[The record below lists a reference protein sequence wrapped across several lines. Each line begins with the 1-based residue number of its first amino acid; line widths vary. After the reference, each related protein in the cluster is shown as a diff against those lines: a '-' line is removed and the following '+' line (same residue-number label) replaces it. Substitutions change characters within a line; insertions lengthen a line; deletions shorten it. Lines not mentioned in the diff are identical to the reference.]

1 MEKLAVILEKYC
13 KQEIFIC
20 EVEID
25 KEDNSMQKRNNKPIF
40 KVNDLLLRGITMEFD
55 YQKFLIDELTG
66 EIEEDGI
73 IFYRGGLWGEQT
85 EEGLVYLLEKDR
97 MEGLIKSYMQGCDRQ
112 YLFDIT
118 RYGYGECLIKAME
131 TNERQRISSRLIQN
145 EDKSNDEWIDLY
157 VYPDGRIIEVIESL
171 K

>member
-55 YQKFLIDELTG
+55 FQKFLMDELTG

-73 IFYRGGLWGEQT
+73 IFYRRGLWGEQT
-85 EEGLVYLLEKDR
+85 EEGLVYLLEKNR

-118 RYGYGECLIKAME
+118 GYGMGERLIKAME
-131 TNERQRISSRLIQN
+131 TNERQIISSRLIQN
-145 EDKSNDEWIDLY
+145 EDESNDEWINLY
-157 VYPDGRIIEVIESL
+157 VYPDGRIIEVIES
-171 K
+171 